1 MDGLTRD
8 PLLPEVPTLLELAR
22 NEEQKAALLMIC
34 GSSEFARAV
43 FLPPG
48 VPQERVDALRK
59 AFDATMKDPDFLAE
73 AEKVQIPIEPN
84 GGENLD
90 KIAKQIVATPTS
102 AVTLAKKLL
111 GSE

>member
-1 MDGLTRD
+1 
-8 PLLPEVPTLLELAR
+8 VP
-22 NEEQKAALLMIC
+22 NQAAVRPDSNSP
-34 GSSEFARAV
+34 SS
-43 FLPPG
+43 
-48 VPQERVDALRK
+48 
-59 AFDATMKDPDFLAE
+59 FDATMKDPDFLAE